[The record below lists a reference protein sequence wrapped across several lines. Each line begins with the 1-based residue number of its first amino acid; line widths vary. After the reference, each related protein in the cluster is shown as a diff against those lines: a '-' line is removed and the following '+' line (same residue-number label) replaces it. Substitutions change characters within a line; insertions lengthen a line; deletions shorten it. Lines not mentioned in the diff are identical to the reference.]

1 MVARKAANVVKIF
14 SMQPPSEI
22 KPEQPQVLYTA
33 YPQMYT
39 YMHTVRTHAYA
50 YISIITYTCSH
61 DASSGNDD
69 IESFLL
75 RKIKL
80 DSIKQ
85 KL

>member
-1 MVARKAANVVKIF
+1 
-14 SMQPPSEI
+14 MQPPSEI

-50 YISIITYTCSH
+50 YISIMVDTIMYTCSH
-61 DASSGNDD
+61 DASWGNDD

-80 DSIKQ
+80 KQ